1 MVENRMKISPLT
13 IRIEAYFCADLTYYV
28 NEKQLRKKKN
38 NNNNNKK
45 HGKSWK
51 GRSSPSD
58 SQISIVTTPKFWHTD
73 CRIQSTVPTIVV
85 RFVHAYTVLKKKN
98 ATCL

>member
-1 MVENRMKISPLT
+1 MKISPLT

-45 HGKSWK
+45 HGKS
-51 GRSSPSD
+51 
-58 SQISIVTTPKFWHTD
+58 
-73 CRIQSTVPTIVV
+73 
-85 RFVHAYTVLKKKN
+85 
-98 ATCL
+98 